1 MGYSFSK
8 ARAQE
13 QAPAHQSIQ
22 MPPIA
27 RGALARRR
35 ASHVRMSLTQLIFG
49 LLLGT
54 VLPNPVLTAFDES
67 GGLFPIIDQGHG
79 DRLAGYGV
87 SERLRERQRCTSFE
101 HLRHGN
107 PIWPAFRLRRSPRL
121 KCDPWL
127 SE

>member
-1 MGYSFSK
+1 
-8 ARAQE
+8 
-13 QAPAHQSIQ
+13 

-67 GGLFPIIDQGHG
+67 GGLVPIIDQGHG

-87 SERLRERQRCTSFE
+87 SERLRER
-101 HLRHGN
+101 
-107 PIWPAFRLRRSPRL
+107 
-121 KCDPWL
+121 
-127 SE
+127 